1 MMVNPLFKL
10 MTIVDGLQIFRDSFD
25 YKRYFANRNEESDL
39 KYALRRVLAED
50 IVAMENIPG
59 FNRSTVDGYALK
71 ASDTFG
77 ASGGLPAYLEVTGEI
92 KMSEIPSLLIRSGRA
107 VQISTGGMLPEGAD
121 AVVMLEYTEKIDK
134 AMIEVNRPVAAWE
147 NVLKEDEDI
156 KKDEI
161 VFKKGH
167 SLRPQDIGLLAAL
180 GWENIP
186 VYKKIGIAI
195 ISTGDEIVPIYSLPK
210 RGQVRDINSYAL
222 GAEVEETGCIPYYR
236 GIIADNEIALEEEL
250 SQCLKQNE
258 IDMILVSGGSSVGS
272 RDYTLRVL
280 SHLGPPGILVHGL
293 ALKPG
298 KPTIISLSQQK
309 PIIGLPGHPASAL
322 LVFKNVVSKIIADL
336 KGEIPRYGLVKTI
349 EALLEKNIASEG
361 GKEEFIRVLLKK
373 KDNQLWAVPVL
384 GKSGMISTLA
394 KADGYIKVDLNQEG
408 LYKGEKVTVNLF

>member
-92 KMSEIPSLLIRSGRA
+92 KMSEIPSLLIRSGQA

-134 AMIEVNRPVAAWE
+134 TMIEVNRPVAAWE

-186 VYKKIGIAI
+186 VYKKSELPLFLPGMRLCPF
-195 ISTGDEIVPIYSLPK
+195 ISSQTWAGK
-210 RGQVRDINSYAL
+210 RYKFLCLRGRSK
-222 GAEVEETGCIPYYR
+222 ETGCIPYYR

-258 IDMILVSGGSSVGS
+258 IDMILVSGGSS
-272 RDYTLRVL
+272 
-280 SHLGPPGILVHGL
+280 I
-293 ALKPG
+293 
-298 KPTIISLSQQK
+298 Q
-309 PIIGLPGHPASAL
+309 
-322 LVFKNVVSKIIADL
+322 
-336 KGEIPRYGLVKTI
+336 
-349 EALLEKNIASEG
+349 
-361 GKEEFIRVLLKK
+361 
-373 KDNQLWAVPVL
+373 
-384 GKSGMISTLA
+384 
-394 KADGYIKVDLNQEG
+394 
-408 LYKGEKVTVNLF
+408 